1 MEAEG
6 RERSSVDATKTF
18 NRIVHNDPIGKVRA
32 DKLTQRH
39 LEAWRERL
47 ESGEMSGRK
56 RGLPSKATVN
66 RNLTALKAAL
76 NRAVGRREIP
86 HERAIEW
93 HAIKP
98 YRDADGTRATGRAS
112 WRERVG
118 KAGEISGGGCI

>member
-56 RGLPSKATVN
+56 RGRPAQATGN
-66 RNLTALKAAL
+66 RNLTALKERL
-76 NRAVGRREIP
+76 NRAVGRRELP
-86 HERAIEW
+86 HEGAFEGTTT
-93 HAIKP
+93 KTTSP
-98 YRDADGTRATGRAS
+98 DSGTRQ
-112 WRERVG
+112 
-118 KAGEISGGGCI
+118 